1 MRKTLKNV
9 FAEYGAIAVVVY
21 LTLFTIVLVG
31 SYFAIRMGWSPGG
44 AAGQAGAWTAAY
56 LVTKIAQ
63 PLRIGATVLITTFV
77 GRLWENR
84 KTLRGQNHEQTP
96 DAGGIDNR

>member
-21 LTLFTIVLVG
+21 LLLFTLVLVG
-31 SYFAIRMGWSPGG
+31 SYLAIRLGWAPGG
-44 AAGQAGAWTAAY
+44 VAGQAGAWTAAY

-63 PLRIGATVLITTFV
+63 PLRIAATVLITTFV

-84 KTLRGQNHEQTP
+84 KAGRGPVNEQTP
-96 DAGGIDNR
+96 DAGGIDSR

>member
-21 LTLFTIVLVG
+21 LSLFAIVLVG
-31 SYFAIRMGWSPGG
+31 SYFAIRLGWTPGG

-56 LVTKIAQ
+56 IVTKIAQ
-63 PLRIGATVLITTFV
+63 PLRIGATVLITTFF

-84 KTLRGQNHEQTP
+84 KTLRGAGKGQTP
-96 DAGGIDNR
+96 DSGGIDNR

>member
-9 FAEYGAIAVVVY
+9 FAEYGAIAVGVY
-21 LTLFTIVLVG
+21 LTLFTLVLVG
-31 SYFAIRMGWSPGG
+31 SYFAIRLGWAPGG
-44 AAGQAGAWTAAY
+44 VAGQAGAWTAAY

-63 PLRIGATVLITTFV
+63 PLRIAATVLITTFL

-84 KTLRGQNHEQTP
+84 KTLRGAGDEQTP
-96 DAGGIDNR
+96 DSGGIDNR

>member
-21 LTLFTIVLVG
+21 LTLFPIVLVG
-31 SYFAIRMGWSPGG
+31 SYFAIRLGWTPGG
-44 AAGQAGAWTAAY
+44 VAGQAGAWTAAY

-63 PLRIGATVLITTFV
+63 PLRIAATVLITTFV

-84 KTLRGQNHEQTP
+84 KTARGLANEQASGA
-96 DAGGIDNR
+96 DRIDDR